1 MVEETPV
8 EEVIDNP
15 NSDEAF
21 APENPE
27 TPDAP
32 EKVAAASEELAAF
45 EFSPEIEVMDQKY
58 EIPERLRSVI
68 KDEESYNEVKDILT
82 KAYGLDHVKPKVEK
96 YKTDIEELRSQY
108 DQTQNNLAL
117 FSQGYQRLNTHLQR
131 GELDEFFKEWKIDK
145 DTIYNWVAEQVA
157 LENADPEQR
166 RVAEEQRRLRQQN
179 FQLQDNQASIQSRNQ
194 EMLADRVNREFEML
208 FMLPDVKEVETVFD
222 GLPGQQSGAFVNLL
236 RQEGDAEFFR
246 SGGKTIL
253 SAKQCYDRAVQRLGG
268 IDFLKQRTSPK
279 ASEETP
285 VKPEIQEKREKATV
299 VPNVKGNASAT
310 TAGSRQI
317 KSIDDL
323 RRIAKSMKAAAAR

>member
-96 YKTDIEELRSQY
+96 YKTDIEELRSQH

-179 FQLQDNQASIQSRNQ
+179 FQLQDSQASIQSRNQ

-236 RQEGDAEFFR
+236 RQEGDAEFHR